1 MRKACNGVAERN
13 LNDRPSAKHLGR
25 DDVLRAP
32 EAKPD
37 LGSRQKA
44 LSGGNAL
51 VALPKRHLGD
61 LVVLVEGD
69 HGVGAV
75 GQVAHH
81 GEGDAIVV
89 LDEAVHLGGRHA

>member
-13 LNDRPSAKHLGR
+13 LNDRPFAKHLGGE
-25 DDVLRAP
+25 DVLGLA
-32 EAKPD
+32 
-37 LGSRQKA
+37 LQGSRQEA
-44 LSGGNAL
+44 LSEGSGSCGAL

-89 LDEAVHLGGRHA
+89 LDEAVHVGGRHA